1 VGRLD
6 KLADRGPQNTV
17 IMGIGNLLMGDDG
30 VGVHAARALMINK
43 LPHWVTVL
51 DVGMAFLE
59 ALSSIEK
66 TERIIILDAMMASG
80 EPGTVYRSM
89 LHECSAPERIDSLHN
104 FDVFR
109 LLALAQNDKP
119 NTIVVFGVEP
129 DEIKWSMDLSP
140 KVSAS
145 IPLLV
150 EAVCR
155 EIGLDNINKKD
166 KFEHTHKSA
175 FMEAQ

>member
-1 VGRLD
+1 VELLEQIAD
-6 KLADRGPQNTV
+6 KGPQDTV

-30 VGVHAARALMINK
+30 VGVHAARALMMNE
-43 LPHWVTVL
+43 LPHWVTVI
-51 DVGMAFLE
+51 DVGMAFLD

-80 EPGTVYRSM
+80 EPGTVYRNM
-89 LHECSAPERIDSLHN
+89 LHECSTPERIDSLHN
-104 FDVFR
+104 LDVFR

-140 KVSAS
+140 KVTESV
-145 IPLLV
+145 PLLI
-150 EAVCR
+150 EAVCK
-155 EIGLDNINKKD
+155 ELGLENSSRQNRAEQIDPSK
-166 KFEHTHKSA
+166 A
-175 FMEAQ
+175 MEAL